1 MLAVQCSSFF
11 QVFWTSR
18 DLVMTRIPDTS
29 QLSHLAVQSSQEE
42 WERTGRLL
50 FNQKRYA
57 HAMQCFKRASLQKE
71 AAVANAYLLRED
83 AQAMPSG
90 EHGDEFP
97 RTQAFTDAAEAFI
110 KSAASA
116 TLQQITYY
124 RIAAECFQECAKLS
138 QAARSY
144 IDAREFDHGAQIYLD
159 AGMHSHAIRVIHEH
173 KRDMRHDIVDQ
184 ILFKCRLYYFQK
196 LELMYV

>member
-1 MLAVQCSSFF
+1 
-11 QVFWTSR
+11 
-18 DLVMTRIPDTS
+18 
-29 QLSHLAVQSSQEE
+29 
-42 WERTGRLL
+42 
-50 FNQKRYA
+50 
-57 HAMQCFKRASLQKE
+57 MQCFERASLQKE

-83 AQAMPSG
+83 AQG
-90 EHGDEFP
+90 EHGVP

-116 TLQQITYY
+116 TLQQTTYY
-124 RIAAECFQECAKLS
+124 RIAAECFQECRKLP

-159 AGMHSHAIRVIHEH
+159 AKMHSHAIRVIHEH
-173 KRDMRHDIVDQ
+173 KRNMRHDIVDQ